1 MLNTMLNTIFTQ
13 PRGSSIARS
22 PDRTTKTSKTN
33 KTNLLAA
40 VNTWLAVCLLAAVTA
55 CANSPNSKALEE
67 SVAADPKLPQNPV
80 VFSNPSPAT
89 AVETN
94 STAKLP
100 PDFPTE
106 IPLYPNA
113 QLVEVGGQT
122 DAPPKNVRLRWEST
136 DPVNSV
142 QNFYQLELGRRNW
155 KIISLP
161 TADGQG
167 SLVATRDN
175 LRVTVSLSP
184 TQKVGGST
192 EFAIDYSKEGPEIAA
207 SPQPN
212 NSESSPSP
220 TASPTPSNSEGTTA
234 TPTPSAA
241 PKSAKVS
248 QLDTQ
253 IPQQLQQYVADLAQL
268 EVLKVR
274 SSPRASLTK
283 NGANLETGSTLP
295 EPNKIVTR
303 REYARWLVAANNQ
316 IYASRQAKQIRLAVT
331 SSEPAFS
338 DIPKT
343 DPDFSAIQGLAEAGL
358 IPSSLSGETK
368 DVKFRPDAPLAR
380 ETMILWKVPLDT
392 RQVLPTANIEG
403 VKEKW
408 GFQDASKIDSQA
420 SRAVLADFNNG
431 DLANIRRVF
440 GFTTLFQPKKSVTRA
455 EAAASLWYFGIQ
467 DQGLSAKD
475 ALEAKSQP
483 PQ

>member
-1 MLNTMLNTIFTQ
+1 MLNIIFTQ
-13 PRGSSIARS
+13 RRGNSQGRS
-22 PDRTTKTSKTN
+22 KTTKTN
-33 KTNLLAA
+33 KTNILAA
-40 VNTWLAVCLLAAVTA
+40 VNTWLAVCLLATVTA

-67 SVAADPKLPQNPV
+67 SLAADPKLKQNPV
-80 VFSNPSPAT
+80 VFSSPPPAT
-89 AVETN
+89 AIETN

-100 PDFPTE
+100 PDFPPE

-113 QLVEVGGQT
+113 ELIEVSGET
-122 DAPPKNVRLRWEST
+122 DASPKNVRLRWESS

-142 QNFYQLELGRRNW
+142 QDFYSTEFGRRNW
-155 KIISLP
+155 EIVSRP
-161 TADGQG
+161 TAEGQG

-192 EFAIDYSKEGPEIAA
+192 EFAIDYSKESPEIAA

-212 NSESSPSP
+212 NSESSASP
-220 TASPTPSNSEGTTA
+220 TASPTPSNSEGTT
-234 TPTPSAA
+234 PTPSAS

-248 QLDTQ
+248 EQESQ
-253 IPQQLQQYVADLAQL
+253 IPQQLRQYVADLTQL

-274 SSPRASLTK
+274 SSPKASLTTES
-283 NGANLETGSTLP
+283 ANLETASTLP
-295 EPNKIVTR
+295 KPNKIVTR

-316 IYASRQAKQIRLAVT
+316 IYASRQAKQIRLAVD

-338 DIPKT
+338 DLPKT
-343 DPDFSAIQGLAEAGL
+343 DPDFSAIQGLAEAGV
-358 IPSSLSGETK
+358 IPSSLSGEIK
-368 DVKFRPDAPLAR
+368 DVKFRPDAPLTR

-455 EAAASLWYFGIQ
+455 EAAASLWYFGVQ

-475 ALEAKSQP
+475 ALEAKSP
-483 PQ
+483 PAQ

>member
-1 MLNTMLNTIFTQ
+1 MLNIIFTQ
-13 PRGSSIARS
+13 RRDSKSGRS
-22 PDRTTKTSKTN
+22 TAKTSKTN
-33 KTNLLAA
+33 ILAT
-40 VNTWLAVCLLAAVTA
+40 VKTWLVISLLISMTA
-55 CANSPNSKALEE
+55 CANSPNSKALQE
-67 SVAADPKLPQNPV
+67 SLAADPKLTETPLPV
-80 VFSNPSPAT
+80 PVAPPAT
-89 AVETN
+89 AVDTN
-94 STAKLP
+94 TTAKLP
-100 PDFPTE
+100 EDFPTE
-106 IPLYPNA
+106 IPLYSNA
-113 QLVEVGGQT
+113 QLIEIGAT
-122 DAPPKNVRLRWEST
+122 ADSSPKNVRLRWETT

-142 QNFYQLELGRRNW
+142 QNFYSTKLGSSNW
-155 KIISLP
+155 EIVSRP

-167 SLVATRDN
+167 SFVATRDK

-184 TQKVGGST
+184 AQKVGGST
-192 EFAIDYSKEGPEIAA
+192 EFAIDYSKDSSEIAA

-212 NSESSPSP
+212 NSQS
-220 TASPTPSNSEGTTA
+220 TASPTPSPTSSNSAGTT
-234 TPTPSAA
+234 PTTSPS
-241 PKSAKVS
+241 PKSDKVS
-248 QLDTQ
+248 QLDSQ
-253 IPQQLQQYVADLAQL
+253 IPQQLRQYVADLTQL

-274 SSPRASLTK
+274 ATK
-283 NGANLETGSTLP
+283 SDNLEIGSTLP
-295 EPNKIVTR
+295 KPNKIVTR

-316 IYASRQAKQIRLAVT
+316 IYASRQAKQIRLAVD

-368 DVKFRPDAPLAR
+368 DVKFRPDAPLTR

-392 RQVLPTANIEG
+392 RQVLPTANIDG

-420 SRAVLADFNNG
+420 SRAILADFNNG

-483 PQ
+483 AE

>member
-1 MLNTMLNTIFTQ
+1 MLNTIFTQ
-13 PRGSSIARS
+13 RQGNSQGQA
-22 PDRTTKTSKTN
+22 KTSKTN
-33 KTNLLAA
+33 KTNILAA

-67 SVAADPKLPQNPV
+67 SVAADPKLQQNPV
-80 VFSNPSPAT
+80 VLSSPSPAT
-89 AVETN
+89 AVET
-94 STAKLP
+94 STTAKLP

-113 QLVEVGGQT
+113 QLVEVGGPT
-122 DAPPKNVRLRWEST
+122 NPSSKNVRLRWEST

-142 QNFYQLELGRRNW
+142 QNFYQTEFGRSNW
-155 KIISLP
+155 KIVSIP
-161 TADGQG
+161 TPDGQG
-167 SLVATRDN
+167 SLVATKDQ

-192 EFAIDYSKEGPEIAA
+192 EFAIDYSKDNPEIAA
-207 SPQPN
+207 SPQPQ
-212 NSESSPSP
+212 NSEF
-220 TASPTPSNSEGTTA
+220 TASPTPSPNPSNSEGS
-234 TPTPSAA
+234 TPTPSAS

-274 SSPRASLTK
+274 SSPRASLTTE
-283 NGANLETGSTLP
+283 NANLETGSTLP
-295 EPNKIVTR
+295 KPNKIITR

-316 IYASRQAKQIRLAVT
+316 IYASRQAKQIRLAVE

-368 DVKFRPDAPLAR
+368 DVKFRPDAPLTR
-380 ETMILWKVPLDT
+380 ETMMLWKVPLDT
-392 RQVLPTANIEG
+392 RQVLPTANIDG

-475 ALEAKSQP
+475 ALEAKSKPTQ
-483 PQ
+483 

>member
-1 MLNTMLNTIFTQ
+1 MLNIIFTQ
-13 PRGSSIARS
+13 RRGHSQGRS
-22 PDRTTKTSKTN
+22 KITKTNTTN
-33 KTNLLAA
+33 ILAA
-40 VNTWLAVCLLAAVTA
+40 VNTGLAVCLLAAVTA

-67 SVAADPKLPQNPV
+67 ALAADPKLKQNPV
-80 VFSNPSPAT
+80 VFSSPPPAT
-89 AVETN
+89 AIETN

-113 QLVEVGGQT
+113 ELIEVSRQT
-122 DAPPKNVRLRWEST
+122 DPSPKNVRLRWEST

-142 QNFYQLELGRRNW
+142 QNFYSTEFGRRNW
-155 KIISLP
+155 EIVSRP
-161 TADGQG
+161 TAEGQG

-192 EFAIDYSKEGPEIAA
+192 EFAIDYSKEGSEIAA

-212 NSESSPSP
+212 NSESSASP
-220 TASPTPSNSEGTTA
+220 TASPTPSNSEGTT
-234 TPTPSAA
+234 PTPSAS
-241 PKSAKVS
+241 PKSAQVS

-253 IPQQLQQYVADLAQL
+253 IPQQLRQYVADLSQL

-274 SSPRASLTK
+274 SSPRASLTAE
-283 NGANLETGSTLP
+283 NANLETASTLP
-295 EPNKIVTR
+295 KPNKIVTR

-316 IYASRQAKQIRLAVT
+316 IYASRQAKQIRLAVD

-338 DIPKT
+338 DVPKT
-343 DPDFSAIQGLAEAGL
+343 DPDFSAIQGLAEAGV
-358 IPSSLSGETK
+358 IPSSLSGESK
-368 DVKFRPDAPLAR
+368 DVKFRPDAPLTR
-380 ETMILWKVPLDT
+380 ETMILWKVPLDS

-440 GFTTLFQPKKSVTRA
+440 GFTTLFQPKKAVTRA
-455 EAAASLWYFGIQ
+455 EAAASLWYFGVQ

-483 PQ
+483 AQ

>member
-1 MLNTMLNTIFTQ
+1 MLNIIFTSG
-13 PRGSSIARS
+13 RGNSIGRS
-22 PDRTTKTSKTN
+22 PAKTN
-33 KTNLLAA
+33 KTNKTNILAA
-40 VNTWLAVCLLAAVTA
+40 VHTWLAVCLLAAVTA

-67 SVAADPKLPQNPV
+67 ALAADPKLKQNQV
-80 VFSNPSPAT
+80 VFSSPPPAT
-89 AVETN
+89 AIETN

-113 QLVEVGGQT
+113 QLIEVGGET
-122 DAPPKNVRLRWEST
+122 DSSPTKNVLLRWEST

-142 QNFYQLELGRRNW
+142 QNFYSTEFGRRNW
-155 KIISLP
+155 EIVSRP
-161 TADGQG
+161 TAEGQG
-167 SLVATRDN
+167 SFVATRDN

-192 EFAIDYSKEGPEIAA
+192 EFAIDYSKDSPEIAA

-212 NSESSPSP
+212 NSESS
-220 TASPTPSNSEGTTA
+220 ASPTPTPSPSNSEGTTL
-234 TPTPSAA
+234 TPSPS

-248 QLDTQ
+248 EQEGQ
-253 IPQQLQQYVADLAQL
+253 IPQQLRQYVADLTQL

-274 SSPRASLTK
+274 SSPRASLTTDS
-283 NGANLETGSTLP
+283 ANLETASTLP
-295 EPNKIVTR
+295 KPNKIVTR

-316 IYASRQAKQIRLAVT
+316 IYASRQAKQIRLAVD

-338 DIPKT
+338 DLPKT
-343 DPDFSAIQGLAEAGL
+343 DPDFSAIQGLAEAGV

-368 DVKFRPDAPLAR
+368 DVKFRPDAPLTR

-455 EAAASLWYFGIQ
+455 EAAASLWYFGVQ

-475 ALEAKSQP
+475 AVQAKSQP
-483 PQ
+483 AE

>member
-1 MLNTMLNTIFTQ
+1 MLNIIFTQ
-13 PRGSSIARS
+13 RRGNSQGRS
-22 PDRTTKTSKTN
+22 KITKTN
-33 KTNLLAA
+33 KTNILAA
-40 VNTWLAVCLLAAVTA
+40 VNTWLAVCLLAAVTG

-67 SVAADPKLPQNPV
+67 SLAADPKLKQNPV
-80 VFSNPSPAT
+80 VFSSPPPAT
-89 AVETN
+89 AIETN

-113 QLVEVGGQT
+113 ELIEVGGQT
-122 DAPPKNVRLRWEST
+122 DPSQKNVRLRWEST

-142 QNFYQLELGRRNW
+142 QNFYSTEFGRRNW
-155 KIISLP
+155 EIVSRP
-161 TADGQG
+161 TAEGQG
-167 SLVATRDN
+167 SFVATRDN

-192 EFAIDYSKEGPEIAA
+192 EFAIDYSKDSPEIAA

-212 NSESSPSP
+212 NSESRTSP
-220 TASPTPSNSEGTTA
+220 TASPTPSNSEGTT
-234 TPTPSAA
+234 PTPSASS
-241 PKSAKVS
+241 KSATVS

-253 IPQQLQQYVADLAQL
+253 IPQQLRQFVADLSQL

-274 SSPRASLTK
+274 STES
-283 NGANLETGSTLP
+283 ANLETASSLP
-295 EPNKIVTR
+295 QPNKIVTR

-316 IYASRQAKQIRLAVT
+316 IYASRQAKQIRLAVD

-338 DIPKT
+338 DVPKT
-343 DPDFSAIQGLAEAGL
+343 DPDFSAIQGLAEAGV

-368 DVKFRPDAPLAR
+368 DVKFRPDAPLTR
-380 ETMILWKVPLDT
+380 ETMILWKVPLDS

-455 EAAASLWYFGIQ
+455 EAAASLWYFGVQ

-475 ALEAKSQP
+475 ALEAKSKP
-483 PQ
+483 AE

>member
-1 MLNTMLNTIFTQ
+1 MLNIIFTQ
-13 PRGSSIARS
+13 RRGNSQEPA
-22 PDRTTKTSKTN
+22 KTSKTN
-33 KTNLLAA
+33 KTNILAA

-67 SVAADPKLPQNPV
+67 SVAADPKLKQNPV
-80 VFSNPSPAT
+80 VFSSPPPAT

-113 QLVEVGGQT
+113 QLIEVGAPT
-122 DAPPKNVRLRWEST
+122 DPSQKNVRLRWEST

-142 QNFYQLELGRRNW
+142 QNFYQLEFGRRNW
-155 KIISLP
+155 KIVSLP

-167 SLVATRDN
+167 ALVATREN

-184 TQKVGGST
+184 AQKVGGST
-192 EFAIDYSKEGPEIAA
+192 EFAIDYSKDSPEIAA

-212 NSESSPSP
+212 NSESSASP
-220 TASPTPSNSEGTTA
+220 TASPTLSNSEGTA
-234 TPTPSAA
+234 PTLSAS

-248 QLDTQ
+248 QKESQ
-253 IPQQLQQYVADLAQL
+253 IPQQLRQYVADLTQL
-268 EVLKVR
+268 EAIKVR
-274 SSPRASLTK
+274 ATK
-283 NGANLETGSTLP
+283 SANLETGSTLP

-316 IYASRQAKQIRLAVT
+316 IYASRQAKQIRLAVD
-331 SSEPAFS
+331 SSEPVFS
-338 DIPKT
+338 DVPKT
-343 DPDFSAIQGLAEAGL
+343 DPDFSAIQGLAEAGV

-368 DVKFRPDAPLAR
+368 DVKFRPDTPLTR

-392 RQVLPTANIEG
+392 RQVLPTANIDG

-440 GFTTLFQPKKSVTRA
+440 GFTTLFGPKKSVTRA
-455 EAAASLWYFGIQ
+455 EAAASLWYFGVQ

-475 ALEAKSQP
+475 ALEAKSKPAQ
-483 PQ
+483 

>member
-1 MLNTMLNTIFTQ
+1 MLNIIFT
-13 PRGSSIARS
+13 PGRGNSIERS
-22 PDRTTKTSKTN
+22 PAKTN
-33 KTNLLAA
+33 KTNKTNILAA
-40 VNTWLAVCLLAAVTA
+40 VHTWLAVCLLAAVTA

-67 SVAADPKLPQNPV
+67 SLAADPKLKQNPV
-80 VFSNPSPAT
+80 VFSSPPPAT
-89 AVETN
+89 AVDTN

-113 QLVEVGGQT
+113 QLIEVSGQT
-122 DAPPKNVRLRWEST
+122 DPSPKNVRLRWQST

-142 QNFYQLELGRRNW
+142 GNFYSTEFGRRNW
-155 KIISLP
+155 EIVSRP
-161 TADGQG
+161 TAEGQG

-192 EFAIDYSKEGPEIAA
+192 EFAIDYSKDSPEIAA
-207 SPQPN
+207 TPQPN
-212 NSESSPSP
+212 NSESSASP
-220 TASPTPSNSEGTTA
+220 TPSPTPSNSEGTT
-234 TPTPSAA
+234 PEPSGS

-248 QLDTQ
+248 EQEGQ
-253 IPQQLQQYVADLAQL
+253 IPQQLRQYVADLTQL

-274 SSPRASLTK
+274 SSPRASLTTDS
-283 NGANLETGSTLP
+283 ANLETASTLP
-295 EPNKIVTR
+295 KPNKIVTR

-316 IYASRQAKQIRLAVT
+316 IYASRQAKQIRLAVD

-338 DIPKT
+338 DLSKT
-343 DPDFSAIQGLAEAGL
+343 DPDFSAIQGLAEAGV

-368 DVKFRPDAPLAR
+368 DVKFRPDAPLTR

-455 EAAASLWYFGIQ
+455 EAAASLWYFGVQ

-475 ALEAKSQP
+475 ALQAKSQP
-483 PQ
+483 AE

>member
-1 MLNTMLNTIFTQ
+1 MLNIIFAQ
-13 PRGSSIARS
+13 RRGYSQGRS
-22 PDRTTKTSKTN
+22 PAKTTKTN
-33 KTNLLAA
+33 ILAT
-40 VNTWLAVCLLAAVTA
+40 VNTWVAICLLVSVTA
-55 CANSPNSKALEE
+55 CANSPNSKAIEE
-67 SVAADPKLPQNPV
+67 SFAADPKLKENPV
-80 VFSNPSPAT
+80 ALASPQPAT
-89 AVETN
+89 PVDT
-94 STAKLP
+94 STTAKLP

-113 QLVEVGGQT
+113 QLLEVT
-122 DAPPKNVRLRWEST
+122 EPSATSDKNVQLRYQSS

-142 QNFYQLELGRRNW
+142 QNFYSTEFGRRNW
-155 KIISLP
+155 EIVSRP
-161 TADGQG
+161 TDGQG

-175 LRVTVSLSP
+175 LQVTVSLSP

-192 EFAIDYSKEGPEIAA
+192 EFGIEYGKKSGEITTN
-207 SPQPN
+207 PQPS
-212 NSESSPSP
+212 NSDLSPSP
-220 TASPTPSNSEGTTA
+220 SASPTPSNSDPT
-234 TPTPSAA
+234 TPTPS
-241 PKSAKVS
+241 PTLKSQKVS
-248 QLDTQ
+248 ELDSE
-253 IPQQLQQYVADLAQL
+253 IPQQLRQYVADLTQL

-274 SSPRASLTK
+274 PSPRASLTK
-283 NGANLETGSTLP
+283 SGANLETGNTLP

-316 IYASRQAKQIRLAVT
+316 IYASRQAKQIRLAVE
-331 SSEPAFS
+331 SSEAAFS
-338 DIPKT
+338 DIPKN

-358 IPSSLSGETK
+358 IPSAISGETK
-368 DVKFRPDAPLAR
+368 DVKFRPDAPLTR
-380 ETMILWKVPLDT
+380 EAMILWKVPLDT

-408 GFQDASKIDSQA
+408 GFQDASKLDSQA

-475 ALEAKSQP
+475 AGEAKSQST
-483 PQ
+483 Q

>member
-1 MLNTMLNTIFTQ
+1 MLNIIFTQ
-13 PRGSSIARS
+13 RRGNSSRRS
-22 PDRTTKTSKTN
+22 KITKTN
-33 KTNLLAA
+33 KTNILAA

-67 SVAADPKLPQNPV
+67 ALAADPKLKQNPV
-80 VFSNPSPAT
+80 VFSSPPRAT
-89 AVETN
+89 AIETN

-113 QLVEVGGQT
+113 ELIEVGGQT
-122 DAPPKNVRLRWEST
+122 DPSQKNVRLRWEST

-142 QNFYQLELGRRNW
+142 QNFYSTEFGRRNW
-155 KIISLP
+155 EIVSRP
-161 TADGQG
+161 TAEGQG

-192 EFAIDYSKEGPEIAA
+192 EFAIDYSKESPEIAA

-212 NSESSPSP
+212 NSESSASP
-220 TASPTPSNSEGTTA
+220 TASPTPSNSEGTT
-234 TPTPSAA
+234 PTPSPS
-241 PKSAKVS
+241 PKSAQVS
-248 QLDTQ
+248 QQDTE
-253 IPQQLQQYVADLAQL
+253 IPQQLRQYVADLSQL

-274 SSPRASLTK
+274 SAES
-283 NGANLETGSTLP
+283 ANLETAGTLAK
-295 EPNKIVTR
+295 PNKIVTR

-316 IYASRQAKQIRLAVT
+316 IYASRQAKQIRLAVD

-343 DPDFSAIQGLAEAGL
+343 DPDFSAIQGLAEAGV

-368 DVKFRPDAPLAR
+368 DVKFRPDAPLTR

-392 RQVLPTANIEG
+392 RQVLPTANIDG

-455 EAAASLWYFGIQ
+455 EAAASLWYFGVQ

-483 PQ
+483 AE

>member
-1 MLNTMLNTIFTQ
+1 MLNIIFTSG
-13 PRGSSIARS
+13 RGNSIGRS
-22 PDRTTKTSKTN
+22 PAKTN
-33 KTNLLAA
+33 KTNKTNILAA

-67 SVAADPKLPQNPV
+67 ALAADPKLKQNPV
-80 VFSNPSPAT
+80 VFSSPPAAT
-89 AVETN
+89 AIETN

-113 QLVEVGGQT
+113 ELIEVGGET
-122 DAPPKNVRLRWEST
+122 DPSPKNVLLRWEST

-142 QNFYQLELGRRNW
+142 QNFYSTELGRRNW
-155 KIISLP
+155 EIVSRP
-161 TADGQG
+161 TAEGQG
-167 SLVATRDN
+167 SFVATRDN

-192 EFAIDYSKEGPEIAA
+192 EFAIDYSKDSPEIAA

-212 NSESSPSP
+212 NSESSASP
-220 TASPTPSNSEGTTA
+220 TPSPTPSNSEGTTL
-234 TPTPSAA
+234 TPSPS

-248 QLDTQ
+248 EQEGQ
-253 IPQQLQQYVADLAQL
+253 IPQQLRQYVADLTQL

-274 SSPRASLTK
+274 STDS
-283 NGANLETGSTLP
+283 ANLETASTLP
-295 EPNKIVTR
+295 KPNKIVTR

-316 IYASRQAKQIRLAVT
+316 IYASRQAKQIRLAVD

-338 DIPKT
+338 DLPKT
-343 DPDFSAIQGLAEAGL
+343 DPDFSAIQGLAEAGV

-368 DVKFRPDAPLAR
+368 DVKFRPDAPLTR

-440 GFTTLFQPKKSVTRA
+440 GFTTLFQPKKSVSRA
-455 EAAASLWYFGIQ
+455 EAAASLWYFGVQ

-475 ALEAKSQP
+475 AVQAKSQP
-483 PQ
+483 AE

>member
-1 MLNTMLNTIFTQ
+1 MLNIIFTQ
-13 PRGSSIARS
+13 GRGNSQGRS
-22 PDRTTKTSKTN
+22 KITKTN
-33 KTNLLAA
+33 KTNILAA

-67 SVAADPKLPQNPV
+67 SLAADPKLKQNPV
-80 VFSNPSPAT
+80 VFSSPPPAT
-89 AVETN
+89 AIETN
-94 STAKLP
+94 SSAKLP

-113 QLVEVGGQT
+113 ELIEVGGQT
-122 DAPPKNVRLRWEST
+122 DPSQKKVRLRWEST

-142 QNFYQLELGRRNW
+142 QNFYSTEFGRRNW
-155 KIISLP
+155 EIVSRP
-161 TADGQG
+161 TAEGQG

-192 EFAIDYSKEGPEIAA
+192 EFAIDYSKESPEIAA

-212 NSESSPSP
+212 NSESSASP
-220 TASPTPSNSEGTTA
+220 TASPTPSNSEGTT
-234 TPTPSAA
+234 PTPSAS
-241 PKSAKVS
+241 PKSAQVS

-253 IPQQLQQYVADLAQL
+253 IPQQLRQYVADLSQL
-268 EVLKVR
+268 EALKVR
-274 SSPRASLTK
+274 SNES
-283 NGANLETGSTLP
+283 GNLETASTLP
-295 EPNKIVTR
+295 KPNKIVTR

-316 IYASRQAKQIRLAVT
+316 IYASRQAKQIRLAVD

-343 DPDFSAIQGLAEAGL
+343 DPDFSAIQGLAEAGV

-368 DVKFRPDAPLAR
+368 DVKFRPDAPLTR

-392 RQVLPTANIEG
+392 RQVLPTANIDG

-455 EAAASLWYFGIQ
+455 EAAASLWYFGVQ

-483 PQ
+483 AE

>member
-1 MLNTMLNTIFTQ
+1 MLNIIFTQ
-13 PRGSSIARS
+13 RRGNSQGRS
-22 PDRTTKTSKTN
+22 KITKTN
-33 KTNLLAA
+33 KTNILVA

-67 SVAADPKLPQNPV
+67 SLAADPKLKQNPV
-80 VFSNPSPAT
+80 VFSSPPPAK
-89 AVETN
+89 AIETN

-113 QLVEVGGQT
+113 ELIEVGGQT
-122 DAPPKNVRLRWEST
+122 DPSQKNVRLRWEST

-142 QNFYQLELGRRNW
+142 QNFYSTEFGRRNW
-155 KIISLP
+155 EIVSRP
-161 TADGQG
+161 TAEGQG

-192 EFAIDYSKEGPEIAA
+192 EFAIDYSKESPEIAA

-212 NSESSPSP
+212 NSESSASP
-220 TASPTPSNSEGTTA
+220 TASPTPSNSEGTT
-234 TPTPSAA
+234 PTPSAS

-248 QLDTQ
+248 EEESQ
-253 IPQQLQQYVADLAQL
+253 IPQQLRQYVADLTQL

-274 SSPRASLTK
+274 ATES
-283 NGANLETGSTLP
+283 ANLETASTLP
-295 EPNKIVTR
+295 KPNKIVTR

-316 IYASRQAKQIRLAVT
+316 IYASRQAKQIRLAVD

-338 DIPKT
+338 DVPKT
-343 DPDFSAIQGLAEAGL
+343 DPDFSAIQGLAEAGV
-358 IPSSLSGETK
+358 IPSSLSGESK
-368 DVKFRPDAPLAR
+368 DVKFRPDAPLTR
-380 ETMILWKVPLDT
+380 ETMILWKVPLDS
-392 RQVLPTANIEG
+392 RQVLPTANIDG

-455 EAAASLWYFGIQ
+455 EAAASLWYFGVQ

-475 ALEAKSQP
+475 ALEAKSP
-483 PQ
+483 PAE

>member
-1 MLNTMLNTIFTQ
+1 MLNIIRTQ
-13 PRGSSIARS
+13 RRGNSLGPAKTS
-22 PDRTTKTSKTN
+22 KTSKTN
-33 KTNLLAA
+33 KTNILA
-40 VNTWLAVCLLAAVTA
+40 VVKTWLAISLLVSVTA
-55 CANSPNSKALEE
+55 CANDPNSKALQE
-67 SVAADPKLPQNPV
+67 SLAADPKLTETPLPV
-80 VFSNPSPAT
+80 PVPPPAT
-89 AVETN
+89 AVET
-94 STAKLP
+94 STTAKLP
-100 PDFPTE
+100 ADFPTE

-113 QLVEVGGQT
+113 QLVEVGAPT
-122 DAPPKNVRLRWEST
+122 DAPSKNVRLRWEST

-142 QNFYQLELGRRNW
+142 QNFYQREFGRGNW
-155 KIISLP
+155 QIVSRP
-161 TADGQG
+161 TAEGQG
-167 SLVATRDN
+167 SLVATRDK

-192 EFAIDYSKEGPEIAA
+192 EFAIDYTKDSPEIAA

-220 TASPTPSNSEGTTA
+220 TASPTPSNSEAT
-234 TPTPSAA
+234 TPTPSAS
-241 PKSAKVS
+241 PKSEKVS
-248 QLDTQ
+248 QLDTK

-268 EVLKVR
+268 EALKVR
-274 SSPRASLTK
+274 SKS
-283 NGANLETGSTLP
+283 GANLETGSTLP
-295 EPNKIVTR
+295 EPNKIITR

-316 IYASRQAKQIRLAVT
+316 IYASRQAKQIRLAVE
-331 SSEPAFS
+331 SSESAFS

-368 DVKFRPDAPLAR
+368 DMKFRPDAPLTR

-408 GFQDASKIDSQA
+408 SFQDASKIDSQA

-475 ALEAKSQP
+475 ALQAKSQAA
-483 PQ
+483 Q

>member
-1 MLNTMLNTIFTQ
+1 MLNIIFTQ
-13 PRGSSIARS
+13 RRGNSIGRS
-22 PDRTTKTSKTN
+22 PAKTN
-33 KTNLLAA
+33 KTNKTNILAA
-40 VNTWLAVCLLAAVTA
+40 VHTGLAVCLLAAVTA

-67 SVAADPKLPQNPV
+67 ALAADPKLKQNPV
-80 VFSNPSPAT
+80 VFSSPAPAT
-89 AVETN
+89 AIETN
-94 STAKLP
+94 STAQLP
-100 PDFPTE
+100 RDFPTE

-113 QLVEVGGQT
+113 QLIEVSGET
-122 DAPPKNVRLRWEST
+122 DPSPKNVLLRWEST

-142 QNFYQLELGRRNW
+142 QNFYSTEFGRRNW
-155 KIISLP
+155 EIVSRP
-161 TADGQG
+161 TAEGQG
-167 SLVATRDN
+167 SIVATRDN

-192 EFAIDYSKEGPEIAA
+192 EFAIDYSKNSPEN
-207 SPQPN
+207 SVTFQPN
-212 NSESSPSP
+212 NSESS
-220 TASPTPSNSEGTTA
+220 ASPTPTPSPSNSEGTTL
-234 TPTPSAA
+234 TSSPS

-248 QLDTQ
+248 EQEGQ
-253 IPQQLQQYVADLAQL
+253 IPQQLRQYVADLTQL

-274 SSPRASLTK
+274 STDS
-283 NGANLETGSTLP
+283 ANLETASSLP
-295 EPNKIVTR
+295 KPNKIVTR

-316 IYASRQAKQIRLAVT
+316 IYASRQAKQIRLAVD

-338 DIPKT
+338 DLPKT
-343 DPDFSAIQGLAEAGL
+343 DPDFSAIQGLAEAGV

-368 DVKFRPDAPLAR
+368 DVKFRPDAPLTR

-475 ALEAKSQP
+475 AVQAKSQP
-483 PQ
+483 AE

>member
-1 MLNTMLNTIFTQ
+1 MLNIIFTQ
-13 PRGSSIARS
+13 RRGNSQGRS
-22 PDRTTKTSKTN
+22 KITKTN
-33 KTNLLAA
+33 KTNILAA
-40 VNTWLAVCLLAAVTA
+40 VNTWLAVCLLAAVTG

-67 SVAADPKLPQNPV
+67 SLAADPKLKQNPV
-80 VFSNPSPAT
+80 VFSSPPPAT
-89 AVETN
+89 AIETN

-113 QLVEVGGQT
+113 ELIEVGGQT
-122 DAPPKNVRLRWEST
+122 DPSQKNVRLRWEST

-142 QNFYQLELGRRNW
+142 QNFYSTEFGRRNW
-155 KIISLP
+155 EIVSRP
-161 TADGQG
+161 TAEGQG
-167 SLVATRDN
+167 SFVATRDN

-192 EFAIDYSKEGPEIAA
+192 EFAIDYSKDSPEIAA

-212 NSESSPSP
+212 NSESRTSP
-220 TASPTPSNSEGTTA
+220 TASPTPSNSEGTT
-234 TPTPSAA
+234 PTPSASS
-241 PKSAKVS
+241 KSATVS

-253 IPQQLQQYVADLAQL
+253 IPQQLRQFVADLSQL

-274 SSPRASLTK
+274 STES
-283 NGANLETGSTLP
+283 ANLETASSLP
-295 EPNKIVTR
+295 QPNKIVTR

-316 IYASRQAKQIRLAVT
+316 IYASRQAKQIRLAVD

-338 DIPKT
+338 DLPKT
-343 DPDFSAIQGLAEAGL
+343 DPDFSAIQGLAEAGV

-368 DVKFRPDAPLAR
+368 DVKFRPDAPLTR
-380 ETMILWKVPLDT
+380 ETMILWKVPLDS

-455 EAAASLWYFGIQ
+455 EAAASLWYFGVQ

-475 ALEAKSQP
+475 ALEAKSKP
-483 PQ
+483 AE

>member
-1 MLNTMLNTIFTQ
+1 MLNIIFTQ
-13 PRGSSIARS
+13 RRGKSIGRS
-22 PDRTTKTSKTN
+22 AAKTTKTN
-33 KTNLLAA
+33 KTNILAA
-40 VNTWLAVCLLAAVTA
+40 VHTWLAVCLLAAVTA

-67 SVAADPKLPQNPV
+67 SLAADPKLKQNPV
-80 VFSNPSPAT
+80 VFSSPPPAT
-89 AVETN
+89 AIETT

-113 QLVEVGGQT
+113 QLIEVSGET
-122 DAPPKNVRLRWEST
+122 DPSPKKVRLRWEST

-142 QNFYQLELGRRNW
+142 GNFYSTEFGRRNW
-155 KIISLP
+155 EIVSRP
-161 TADGQG
+161 TAEGQG

-192 EFAIDYSKEGPEIAA
+192 EFAIDYSKDSPEIAA

-212 NSESSPSP
+212 NSESS
-220 TASPTPSNSEGTTA
+220 ASPTPTPSPFNSEGTT
-234 TPTPSAA
+234 PGSSAS

-248 QLDTQ
+248 EQEGQ
-253 IPQQLQQYVADLAQL
+253 IPQQLRQYVADLTQL

-274 SSPRASLTK
+274 SSPRASLTTDS
-283 NGANLETGSTLP
+283 ANLETASTLP
-295 EPNKIVTR
+295 KPNKIVTR

-316 IYASRQAKQIRLAVT
+316 IYTSRQAKQIRLAVD

-338 DIPKT
+338 DVPKT
-343 DPDFSAIQGLAEAGL
+343 DPDFSAIQGLAEAGV

-368 DVKFRPDAPLAR
+368 DVKFRPDAPLTR

-455 EAAASLWYFGIQ
+455 EAAASLWYFGVQ

-475 ALEAKSQP
+475 AVQAKSQP
-483 PQ
+483 AE

>member
-1 MLNTMLNTIFTQ
+1 MLNIIFTQ
-13 PRGSSIARS
+13 RRGNSQGRS
-22 PDRTTKTSKTN
+22 PAKTSKTSKTN
-33 KTNLLAA
+33 ILAA

-67 SVAADPKLPQNPV
+67 SLAADPQLKQNPV
-80 VFSNPSPAT
+80 VFSSPPPAT
-89 AVETN
+89 AIETN

-113 QLVEVGGQT
+113 ELIEVGGQT
-122 DAPPKNVRLRWEST
+122 DPSQKNVRLRWEST

-142 QNFYQLELGRRNW
+142 QNFYSTEFGRRNW
-155 KIISLP
+155 EIVSRP
-161 TADGQG
+161 TAEGQG

-192 EFAIDYSKEGPEIAA
+192 EFAIDYSKESPEIAA

-212 NSESSPSP
+212 NSESSASP
-220 TASPTPSNSEGTTA
+220 TASPTPSNSEETTS
-234 TPTPSAA
+234 TPSAS

-253 IPQQLQQYVADLAQL
+253 IPQQLRQYVADLSQL

-274 SSPRASLTK
+274 SSPRASLTTES
-283 NGANLETGSTLP
+283 ANLETGNTLP
-295 EPNKIVTR
+295 KPNKIITR

-316 IYASRQAKQIRLAVT
+316 IYASRQAKQIRLAVD

-338 DIPKT
+338 DVPKT
-343 DPDFSAIQGLAEAGL
+343 DPDFSAIQGLAEAGI

-368 DVKFRPDAPLAR
+368 DVKFRPDAPLTR
-380 ETMILWKVPLDT
+380 ETMILWKVPLDS

-440 GFTTLFQPKKSVTRA
+440 GFTTLFQPKKPVTRA
-455 EAAASLWYFGIQ
+455 EAAASLWYFGVQ

-475 ALEAKSQP
+475 ALEAKSP
-483 PQ
+483 PAE

>member
-1 MLNTMLNTIFTQ
+1 MLNIIFTQ
-13 PRGSSIARS
+13 GRGNSQGLA
-22 PDRTTKTSKTN
+22 KTSKTN
-33 KTNLLAA
+33 KTNILAA
-40 VNTWLAVCLLAAVTA
+40 VNTWLALCLLATVTA
-55 CANSPNSKALEE
+55 CANGPNSKALEE
-67 SVAADPKLPQNPV
+67 SVAADPKLQQNPV
-80 VFSNPSPAT
+80 VFSSPPPAT
-89 AVETN
+89 AVET
-94 STAKLP
+94 STTAKLP

-113 QLVEVGGQT
+113 QLIEAGTPT
-122 DAPPKNVRLRWEST
+122 DSSPKNVRSRWETT

-142 QNFYQLELGRRNW
+142 QNFYATKFASSNW
-155 KIISLP
+155 EIVSRP
-161 TADGQG
+161 TAEGQG
-167 SLVATRDN
+167 SVVATRDK

-192 EFAIDYSKEGPEIAA
+192 EFAIDYSKEGAEIAA

-212 NSESSPSP
+212 NSES
-220 TASPTPSNSEGTTA
+220 TASPTPSPTPSNSVGT
-234 TPTPSAA
+234 TPTPSPS
-241 PKSAKVS
+241 PKSAKIS
-248 QLDTQ
+248 QLDTE
-253 IPQQLQQYVADLAQL
+253 IPQQLRQYVADLTAL

-274 SSPRASLTK
+274 SAKS
-283 NGANLETGSTLP
+283 ANLETGSTLP
-295 EPNKIVTR
+295 KPNKIVTR

-316 IYASRQAKQIRLAVT
+316 IYASRQAKQIRLAVD

-368 DVKFRPDAPLAR
+368 DVKFRPDTPLTR

-392 RQVLPTANIEG
+392 RQVLPTANIDG

-420 SRAVLADFNNG
+420 SRAILADFNNG

-475 ALEAKSQP
+475 ATEAKSQP
-483 PQ
+483 AQ

>member
-1 MLNTMLNTIFTQ
+1 MLNIIFTQ
-13 PRGSSIARS
+13 GRGNSQGRS
-22 PDRTTKTSKTN
+22 KITKTN
-33 KTNLLAA
+33 KTNILAA

-67 SVAADPKLPQNPV
+67 SLAADPKLKPNPV
-80 VFSNPSPAT
+80 VFSSPPPAT
-89 AVETN
+89 AIETN

-113 QLVEVGGQT
+113 ELIEVGGQT
-122 DAPPKNVRLRWEST
+122 DPSQKNVRLRWEST

-142 QNFYQLELGRRNW
+142 QNFYSTEFGRRNW
-155 KIISLP
+155 EIVSRP
-161 TADGQG
+161 TAEGQG

-192 EFAIDYSKEGPEIAA
+192 EFAIDYSKESPEIAA

-212 NSESSPSP
+212 NSESSASP
-220 TASPTPSNSEGTTA
+220 TASPTPSNSEGTT
-234 TPTPSAA
+234 PTPSAS
-241 PKSAKVS
+241 PKSAQVS
-248 QLDTQ
+248 QQDGQ
-253 IPQQLQQYVADLAQL
+253 IPQQLRQYVADLTQL

-274 SSPRASLTK
+274 SPES
-283 NGANLETGSTLP
+283 ANLETASTLP
-295 EPNKIVTR
+295 KPNKIVTR

-316 IYASRQAKQIRLAVT
+316 IYASRQAKQIRLAVD

-343 DPDFSAIQGLAEAGL
+343 DPDFSAIQGLAEAGV

-368 DVKFRPDAPLAR
+368 DVKFRPDAPLTR

-392 RQVLPTANIEG
+392 RQVLPTANIDG

-440 GFTTLFQPKKSVTRA
+440 GFTTLFQPNKSVTRA
-455 EAAASLWYFGIQ
+455 EAAASLWYFGVQ

-483 PQ
+483 AE

>member
-1 MLNTMLNTIFTQ
+1 MLNIIFTQ
-13 PRGSSIARS
+13 RRGNSQGRS
-22 PDRTTKTSKTN
+22 KITKTN
-33 KTNLLAA
+33 KTNILAA

-67 SVAADPKLPQNPV
+67 ALAADPKLKQNPV
-80 VFSNPSPAT
+80 VFSSPPPAT
-89 AVETN
+89 AIETN

-113 QLVEVGGQT
+113 ELIEVGGQT
-122 DAPPKNVRLRWEST
+122 DPSQKNVRLRWEST

-142 QNFYQLELGRRNW
+142 QNFYSTEFGRRNW
-155 KIISLP
+155 EIVSRP
-161 TADGQG
+161 TAEGQG

-192 EFAIDYSKEGPEIAA
+192 EFAIDYSKESPEIAA

-212 NSESSPSP
+212 NSESSASP
-220 TASPTPSNSEGTTA
+220 TASPTPSNSEGTT
-234 TPTPSAA
+234 PTPSAS
-241 PKSAKVS
+241 PKSAQVS
-248 QLDTQ
+248 QQDTQ
-253 IPQQLQQYVADLAQL
+253 IPQQLRQYVADLSQL

-274 SSPRASLTK
+274 SAES
-283 NGANLETGSTLP
+283 ANLETASTLP
-295 EPNKIVTR
+295 KPNKIVTR

-316 IYASRQAKQIRLAVT
+316 IYASRQAKQIRLAVD

-343 DPDFSAIQGLAEAGL
+343 DPDFSAIQGLAEAGV

-368 DVKFRPDAPLAR
+368 DVKFRPDAPLTR

-392 RQVLPTANIEG
+392 RQVLPTANIDG

-455 EAAASLWYFGIQ
+455 EAVASLWYFGVQ

-483 PQ
+483 AE

>member
-1 MLNTMLNTIFTQ
+1 MLNIIFTQ
-13 PRGSSIARS
+13 GRGNSQGSA
-22 PDRTTKTSKTN
+22 KTSKTN
-33 KTNLLAA
+33 KTNILAA
-40 VNTWLAVCLLAAVTA
+40 VNTWLALCLLATVTA
-55 CANSPNSKALEE
+55 CANGPNSKALEE
-67 SVAADPKLPQNPV
+67 SVAADPKLQQNPV
-80 VFSNPSPAT
+80 VFSSPPPAT
-89 AVETN
+89 AVET
-94 STAKLP
+94 STTAKLP

-113 QLVEVGGQT
+113 QLIEAGTPT
-122 DAPPKNVRLRWEST
+122 DSSPKNVRSRWETT

-142 QNFYQLELGRRNW
+142 QNFYATKFASSNW
-155 KIISLP
+155 EIVSRP
-161 TADGQG
+161 TAEGQG
-167 SLVATRDN
+167 SVVATRDK

-192 EFAIDYSKEGPEIAA
+192 EFAINYSKEGAEIAA

-212 NSESSPSP
+212 NSES
-220 TASPTPSNSEGTTA
+220 TASPTPSPTPSNSVGT
-234 TPTPSAA
+234 TPTPSPS
-241 PKSAKVS
+241 PKSAKIS
-248 QLDTQ
+248 QLDTE
-253 IPQQLQQYVADLAQL
+253 IPQQLRQYVADLTAL

-274 SSPRASLTK
+274 SAKS
-283 NGANLETGSTLP
+283 ANLETGSTLP
-295 EPNKIVTR
+295 KPNKIVTR

-316 IYASRQAKQIRLAVT
+316 IYASRQAKQIRLAVD

-368 DVKFRPDAPLAR
+368 DVKFRPDTPLTR

-392 RQVLPTANIEG
+392 RQVLPTANIDG

-420 SRAVLADFNNG
+420 SRAILADFNNG

-475 ALEAKSQP
+475 ATEAKSQP
-483 PQ
+483 AQ

>member
-1 MLNTMLNTIFTQ
+1 MLNIIRTQ
-13 PRGSSIARS
+13 RRGNSIG
-22 PDRTTKTSKTN
+22 PTKTSKTN
-33 KTNLLAA
+33 KTNILATA
-40 VNTWLAVCLLAAVTA
+40 KTWLAISLLVSVTA

-67 SVAADPKLPQNPV
+67 SVAADPKLTETPLPV
-80 VFSNPSPAT
+80 PVAPPAT
-89 AVETN
+89 AVET
-94 STAKLP
+94 STTAKLP
-100 PDFPTE
+100 ADFPTE

-113 QLVEVGGQT
+113 QLIEVGAPSDGQS
-122 DAPPKNVRLRWEST
+122 KNVRLRWEST

-142 QNFYQLELGRRNW
+142 QNFYQTEFGRRNW
-155 KIISLP
+155 QIVSRP
-161 TADGQG
+161 TAEGQG
-167 SLVATRDN
+167 SLVATRDK
-175 LRVTVSLSP
+175 LRVTVSLSG

-220 TASPTPSNSEGTTA
+220 TASPSPSNSEGTT
-234 TPTPSAA
+234 PTPSAS
-241 PKSAKVS
+241 PKSEKVS
-248 QLDTQ
+248 QLDTK

-268 EVLKVR
+268 EALKVR
-274 SSPRASLTK
+274 SKS
-283 NGANLETGSTLP
+283 GANLETGNSLP

-316 IYASRQAKQIRLAVT
+316 IYASRQAKQIRLAVE

-343 DPDFSAIQGLAEAGL
+343 DPDFAAIQGLAEAGL

-368 DVKFRPDAPLAR
+368 DMKFRPDAPLTR

-392 RQVLPTANIEG
+392 RQVLPTANIDG

-455 EAAASLWYFGIQ
+455 EAAASLWYFGVQ

-475 ALEAKSQP
+475 ALQAKSQP
-483 PQ
+483 AQ

>member
-1 MLNTMLNTIFTQ
+1 MLNIIFTQ
-13 PRGSSIARS
+13 RRGNSQGRS
-22 PDRTTKTSKTN
+22 KITKTN
-33 KTNLLAA
+33 KTNILVA

-67 SVAADPKLPQNPV
+67 SLAADPKLKQNPV
-80 VFSNPSPAT
+80 VFSSPPPAT
-89 AVETN
+89 AIETN

-113 QLVEVGGQT
+113 ELIEVGGQT
-122 DAPPKNVRLRWEST
+122 DPSQKNVRLRWEST

-142 QNFYQLELGRRNW
+142 QNFYSTEFGRRNW
-155 KIISLP
+155 EIVSRP
-161 TADGQG
+161 TAEGQG

-192 EFAIDYSKEGPEIAA
+192 EFAIDYSKESPEIAA

-212 NSESSPSP
+212 NSESSASP
-220 TASPTPSNSEGTTA
+220 TASPTPSNSEKT
-234 TPTPSAA
+234 TPTPSASS
-241 PKSAKVS
+241 KSAKVS
-248 QLDTQ
+248 EQESQ
-253 IPQQLQQYVADLAQL
+253 IPQQLREYVADLTQL

-274 SSPRASLTK
+274 SSPRASLTTES
-283 NGANLETGSTLP
+283 ANLETASTLP
-295 EPNKIVTR
+295 KPNKIVTR

-316 IYASRQAKQIRLAVT
+316 IYASRQAKQIRLAVD

-338 DIPKT
+338 DVPKT
-343 DPDFSAIQGLAEAGL
+343 DPDFSAIQGLAEAGV

-368 DVKFRPDAPLAR
+368 DVKFRPDAPLTR
-380 ETMILWKVPLDT
+380 ETMILWKVPLDS
-392 RQVLPTANIEG
+392 RQVLPTANIDG

-455 EAAASLWYFGIQ
+455 EAAASLWYFGVQ

-483 PQ
+483 AE

>member
-1 MLNTMLNTIFTQ
+1 MLNIIFTQ
-13 PRGSSIARS
+13 RRGKSIGRS
-22 PDRTTKTSKTN
+22 AAKTTKTN
-33 KTNLLAA
+33 KTNILAA
-40 VNTWLAVCLLAAVTA
+40 VHTWLAVCLLAAVTA

-67 SVAADPKLPQNPV
+67 SLAADPKLKQNPV
-80 VFSNPSPAT
+80 VFSSPPPAT
-89 AVETN
+89 AIETN

-113 QLVEVGGQT
+113 QLIEVSGET
-122 DAPPKNVRLRWEST
+122 DPSPKKVRLRWEST

-142 QNFYQLELGRRNW
+142 GNFYSTEFGRRNW
-155 KIISLP
+155 EIVSRP
-161 TADGQG
+161 TAEGQG

-192 EFAIDYSKEGPEIAA
+192 EFAIDYSKDSPEIAA

-212 NSESSPSP
+212 NSESS
-220 TASPTPSNSEGTTA
+220 ASPTPTPSPFNSEGTT
-234 TPTPSAA
+234 PGSSAS

-248 QLDTQ
+248 EQEGQ
-253 IPQQLQQYVADLAQL
+253 IPQQLRQYVADLTQL

-274 SSPRASLTK
+274 SSPRASLTTDS
-283 NGANLETGSTLP
+283 ANLETASTLP
-295 EPNKIVTR
+295 KPNKIVTR

-316 IYASRQAKQIRLAVT
+316 IYTSRQAKQIRLAVD

-338 DIPKT
+338 DVPKT
-343 DPDFSAIQGLAEAGL
+343 DPDFSAIQGLAEAGV

-368 DVKFRPDAPLAR
+368 DVKFRPDAPLTR

-455 EAAASLWYFGIQ
+455 EAAASLWYFGVQ

-475 ALEAKSQP
+475 AVQAKSQP
-483 PQ
+483 AE

>member
-1 MLNTMLNTIFTQ
+1 MLNIIRTQ
-13 PRGSSIARS
+13 RRGNSIG
-22 PDRTTKTSKTN
+22 PTKTSKTN
-33 KTNLLAA
+33 KTNILATA
-40 VNTWLAVCLLAAVTA
+40 KTWLAISLLVSVTA

-67 SVAADPKLPQNPV
+67 SVAADPKLTETPLPV
-80 VFSNPSPAT
+80 PVAPPAT
-89 AVETN
+89 AVET
-94 STAKLP
+94 STTAKLP
-100 PDFPTE
+100 ADFPTE

-113 QLVEVGGQT
+113 QLIEVGAPSDGQS
-122 DAPPKNVRLRWEST
+122 KNVRLRWEST

-142 QNFYQLELGRRNW
+142 QNFYQTEFGRRNW
-155 KIISLP
+155 QIVSRP
-161 TADGQG
+161 TAEGQG
-167 SLVATRDN
+167 SLVATRDK
-175 LRVTVSLSP
+175 LRVTVSLSG

-220 TASPTPSNSEGTTA
+220 TASPSPSNSEGTT
-234 TPTPSAA
+234 PTPSAS
-241 PKSAKVS
+241 PKSEKVS
-248 QLDTQ
+248 QLDTK

-268 EVLKVR
+268 EALKVR
-274 SSPRASLTK
+274 SKS
-283 NGANLETGSTLP
+283 GANLETGNSLP

-316 IYASRQAKQIRLAVT
+316 IYASRQAKQIRLAVE

-343 DPDFSAIQGLAEAGL
+343 DPDFAAIQGLAEAGL

-368 DVKFRPDAPLAR
+368 DMKFRPDAPLTR

-408 GFQDASKIDSQA
+408 GFQDASKMDSQA

-475 ALEAKSQP
+475 ALQAKSQP
-483 PQ
+483 AQ

>member
-1 MLNTMLNTIFTQ
+1 MLNIIFTQ
-13 PRGSSIARS
+13 GRGNSQGRS
-22 PDRTTKTSKTN
+22 KITKTN
-33 KTNLLAA
+33 KTNILAA

-67 SVAADPKLPQNPV
+67 SLAADPKLKQNPV
-80 VFSNPSPAT
+80 VFSSPPPAT
-89 AVETN
+89 AIETN

-113 QLVEVGGQT
+113 ELIEVGGQT
-122 DAPPKNVRLRWEST
+122 DPSQKNVRLRWEST

-142 QNFYQLELGRRNW
+142 QNFYSTEFGRRNW
-155 KIISLP
+155 EIVSRP
-161 TADGQG
+161 TAEGQG

-192 EFAIDYSKEGPEIAA
+192 EFAIDYSKEGSEIPA
-207 SPQPN
+207 SPQAN
-212 NSESSPSP
+212 NSESSASP
-220 TASPTPSNSEGTTA
+220 TASPTPSNSEGTT
-234 TPTPSAA
+234 PTPSAS
-241 PKSAKVS
+241 PKSAQVS
-248 QLDTQ
+248 QQDGQ
-253 IPQQLQQYVADLAQL
+253 IPQQLRQYVADLTQL

-274 SSPRASLTK
+274 SAE
-283 NGANLETGSTLP
+283 NANLETASTLP
-295 EPNKIVTR
+295 KPNKIVTR

-316 IYASRQAKQIRLAVT
+316 IYASRQAKQIRLAVD

-343 DPDFSAIQGLAEAGL
+343 DPDFSAIQGLAEAGV

-368 DVKFRPDAPLAR
+368 DVKFRPDAPLTR

-392 RQVLPTANIEG
+392 RQVLPTANIDG

-408 GFQDASKIDSQA
+408 GFQDASKIDSQT

-455 EAAASLWYFGIQ
+455 EAAASLWYFGVQ

-483 PQ
+483 AE

>member
-1 MLNTMLNTIFTQ
+1 MLNIIFSQ
-13 PRGSSIARS
+13 RRGNSQGRS
-22 PDRTTKTSKTN
+22 KITKTN
-33 KTNLLAA
+33 KTNILAA
-40 VNTWLAVCLLAAVTA
+40 VNTWLTVCLLAAVTA

-67 SVAADPKLPQNPV
+67 SFTADPKLKQNPV
-80 VFSNPSPAT
+80 VFSSPPPAT
-89 AVETN
+89 AIETN

-113 QLVEVGGQT
+113 ELIEVGGQT
-122 DAPPKNVRLRWEST
+122 DPSQKNVRLRWEST

-142 QNFYQLELGRRNW
+142 QNFYSTEFGRRNW
-155 KIISLP
+155 EIVSRP
-161 TADGQG
+161 TAEGQG

-192 EFAIDYSKEGPEIAA
+192 EFAIDYSKESPEIAA

-212 NSESSPSP
+212 NSESSASP
-220 TASPTPSNSEGTTA
+220 TASPSPTPSNSEKT
-234 TPTPSAA
+234 TPTPSASS
-241 PKSAKVS
+241 KSAKVS
-248 QLDTQ
+248 EQESQ
-253 IPQQLQQYVADLAQL
+253 IPQQLRQYVADLSQL

-274 SSPRASLTK
+274 STES
-283 NGANLETGSTLP
+283 ANLETASTLP
-295 EPNKIVTR
+295 KPNKIVTR

-316 IYASRQAKQIRLAVT
+316 IYASRQAKQIRLAVD

-338 DIPKT
+338 DVPKT
-343 DPDFSAIQGLAEAGL
+343 DPDFSAIQGLAEAGV

-368 DVKFRPDAPLAR
+368 DVKFRPDAPLTR

-392 RQVLPTANIEG
+392 RQVLPTANIDG

-455 EAAASLWYFGIQ
+455 EAAASLWYFGVQESGIVC
-467 DQGLSAKD
+467 
-475 ALEAKSQP
+475 
-483 PQ
+483 

>member
-1 MLNTMLNTIFTQ
+1 MLNIIFTQ
-13 PRGSSIARS
+13 RRGNSQGRS
-22 PDRTTKTSKTN
+22 KITKTN
-33 KTNLLAA
+33 KTNILAA
-40 VNTWLAVCLLAAVTA
+40 VNTWLAVCLLAAVTG

-67 SVAADPKLPQNPV
+67 SLAADPKLKQNPV
-80 VFSNPSPAT
+80 VFSSPPPVT
-89 AVETN
+89 AIETN

-113 QLVEVGGQT
+113 ELIEVAGQT
-122 DAPPKNVRLRWEST
+122 DPSPKNVRLRWEST

-142 QNFYQLELGRRNW
+142 QNFYSTEFGRRNW
-155 KIISLP
+155 EIVSRP
-161 TADGQG
+161 TAEGQG

-184 TQKVGGST
+184 TRKVGGFT
-192 EFAIDYSKEGPEIAA
+192 EFAIDYSKDSPEIAT

-212 NSESSPSP
+212 NSESSASP
-220 TASPTPSNSEGTTA
+220 TASPNSSNSEGTT
-234 TPTPSAA
+234 PTPSAS
-241 PKSAKVS
+241 PKSANVS

-253 IPQQLQQYVADLAQL
+253 IPQQLRQYVADLSQL

-274 SSPRASLTK
+274 GTE
-283 NGANLETGSTLP
+283 NANLETASTLP
-295 EPNKIVTR
+295 KPNKIVTR

-316 IYASRQAKQIRLAVT
+316 IYASRQAKQIRLAVD

-343 DPDFSAIQGLAEAGL
+343 DPDFSAIQGLAEAGV

-368 DVKFRPDAPLAR
+368 DVKFRPDAPLTR
-380 ETMILWKVPLDT
+380 ETMILWKVPLDS
-392 RQVLPTANIEG
+392 RQVLPTANIDG

-455 EAAASLWYFGIQ
+455 EAAASLWYFGVQ

-483 PQ
+483 AE

>member
-1 MLNTMLNTIFTQ
+1 MLNIIFI
-13 PRGSSIARS
+13 PRQGNSQGSAKTS
-22 PDRTTKTSKTN
+22 KTSKTN
-33 KTNLLAA
+33 ILAT
-40 VNTWLAVCLLAAVTA
+40 VKTWLLISLLISVTA
-55 CANSPNSKALEE
+55 CANSPNSKALQE
-67 SVAADPKLPQNPV
+67 SLAADPKLTETPLPV
-80 VFSNPSPAT
+80 PVAPPAT
-89 AVETN
+89 AVDTN
-94 STAKLP
+94 TTAKLP
-100 PDFPTE
+100 ADFPTK

-113 QLVEVGGQT
+113 QLIEVNAIA
-122 DAPPKNVRLRWEST
+122 DSSPKNVRLRWETT

-142 QNFYQLELGRRNW
+142 QNFYSTKFGSSNW
-155 KIISLP
+155 EIVSRP
-161 TADGQG
+161 TAEGQG
-167 SLVATRDN
+167 SLVATQDK

-192 EFAIDYSKEGPEIAA
+192 EFAIDYSKDSPEIAA
-207 SPQPN
+207 TPQPN
-212 NSESSPSP
+212 NSESTPSP
-220 TASPTPSNSEGTTA
+220 TASPTPSNSAET
-234 TPTPSAA
+234 TPTPSPA
-241 PKSAKVS
+241 PKSDKAS
-248 QLDTQ
+248 QLDTE
-253 IPQQLQQYVADLAQL
+253 IPQQLRQYVADLTAL

-274 SSPRASLTK
+274 SSASASPTTD
-283 NGANLETGSTLP
+283 NANLETGSTLP
-295 EPNKIVTR
+295 KPNKIVTR

-316 IYASRQAKQIRLAVT
+316 IYTTRQAKQIRLAVD

-338 DIPKT
+338 DISKK

-368 DVKFRPDAPLAR
+368 NVKFRPDAPLTR

-392 RQVLPTANIEG
+392 RQVLPTANIDG

-408 GFQDASKIDSQA
+408 SFQDASKIDSQA
-420 SRAVLADFNNG
+420 SRAILADFNNG

-483 PQ
+483 AQ

>member
-1 MLNTMLNTIFTQ
+1 MLNIIFTQ
-13 PRGSSIARS
+13 RRGNSIGRS
-22 PDRTTKTSKTN
+22 PAKTN
-33 KTNLLAA
+33 KTNILAA
-40 VNTWLAVCLLAAVTA
+40 VPTGLAVCLLVAVTA

-67 SVAADPKLPQNPV
+67 AFTADPKLKQNPV
-80 VFSNPSPAT
+80 VFSSPPPGT
-89 AVETN
+89 AIETN

-113 QLVEVGGQT
+113 QLIEVGGET
-122 DAPPKNVRLRWEST
+122 DPSPKNVLLRWEST

-142 QNFYQLELGRRNW
+142 QNFYSTEFGRRNW
-155 KIISLP
+155 EIVSRP
-161 TADGQG
+161 TAEGQG
-167 SLVATRDN
+167 SFVATRDN

-192 EFAIDYSKEGPEIAA
+192 EFAIDYSKDSPEIVA

-212 NSESSPSP
+212 NSESS
-220 TASPTPSNSEGTTA
+220 ASPTPTPSLSNSEGTT
-234 TPTPSAA
+234 PTPSAS

-248 QLDTQ
+248 QQEGQ
-253 IPQQLQQYVADLAQL
+253 IPQQLRQYVADLTQL

-274 SSPRASLTK
+274 STDS
-283 NGANLETGSTLP
+283 ANLETASTLP
-295 EPNKIVTR
+295 KPNKIITR

-316 IYASRQAKQIRLAVT
+316 IYASRQAKQIRLAVD

-338 DIPKT
+338 DLPKT
-343 DPDFSAIQGLAEAGL
+343 DPDFSAIQGLAEAGV

-368 DVKFRPDAPLAR
+368 DVKFRPDAPLTR

-455 EAAASLWYFGIQ
+455 EAAASLWYFGVQ
-467 DQGLSAKD
+467 DQGLSARDAKD
-475 ALEAKSQP
+475 TGEGNSQP
-483 PQ
+483 TP

>member
-1 MLNTMLNTIFTQ
+1 MLNIIFTQ
-13 PRGSSIARS
+13 RRGNSQGRS
-22 PDRTTKTSKTN
+22 KITKTN
-33 KTNLLAA
+33 KTNILAA
-40 VNTWLAVCLLAAVTA
+40 VNTWLAVCLLAAVTG

-67 SVAADPKLPQNPV
+67 SLAADPKLKQNPV
-80 VFSNPSPAT
+80 VFSSPPPAT
-89 AVETN
+89 AIETN

-113 QLVEVGGQT
+113 ELIEVGEQT
-122 DAPPKNVRLRWEST
+122 DPSPKNVRLRWEST

-142 QNFYQLELGRRNW
+142 QNFYSTEFGRGNW
-155 KIISLP
+155 EIVSRP
-161 TADGQG
+161 TAEGQG

-192 EFAIDYSKEGPEIAA
+192 EFAIDYSKESPEIAA

-212 NSESSPSP
+212 NSESSASP
-220 TASPTPSNSEGTTA
+220 TASPTPSNSEGTT
-234 TPTPSAA
+234 PTPSAS
-241 PKSAKVS
+241 PKSANVS

-253 IPQQLQQYVADLAQL
+253 IPQQLRQFVADLSQL

-274 SSPRASLTK
+274 TTES
-283 NGANLETGSTLP
+283 ANLETASSLP
-295 EPNKIVTR
+295 KPNKIVTR

-316 IYASRQAKQIRLAVT
+316 IYASRQAKQIRLAVD

-338 DIPKT
+338 DVPKT
-343 DPDFSAIQGLAEAGL
+343 DPDFSAIQGLAEAGV

-368 DVKFRPDAPLAR
+368 DVKFRPDAPLTR
-380 ETMILWKVPLDT
+380 ETMILWKVPLDS
-392 RQVLPTANIEG
+392 RQVLPTANIDG

-455 EAAASLWYFGIQ
+455 EAAASLWYFGVQ

-475 ALEAKSQP
+475 ALEAKSSP
-483 PQ
+483 AE

>member
-1 MLNTMLNTIFTQ
+1 MLNIIFTQ
-13 PRGSSIARS
+13 RRGNSQGRS
-22 PDRTTKTSKTN
+22 PAKTSKTN
-33 KTNLLAA
+33 KTNILAA

-67 SVAADPKLPQNPV
+67 SLAADPKLKQNPV
-80 VFSNPSPAT
+80 VFSSPPPAT

-113 QLVEVGGQT
+113 ELIEVGGQT
-122 DAPPKNVRLRWEST
+122 DPSDKNVRLRWEST

-142 QNFYQLELGRRNW
+142 QNFYSTEFGRGNW
-155 KIISLP
+155 EIVSRP
-161 TADGQG
+161 TAEGQG

-175 LRVTVSLSP
+175 LRVTVSLFP
-184 TQKVGGST
+184 TEKVGGST
-192 EFAIDYSKEGPEIAA
+192 EFAIDYSKEGSEIAA

-212 NSESSPSP
+212 NSESSASP
-220 TASPTPSNSEGTTA
+220 TPSPTPSNSEGTT
-234 TPTPSAA
+234 PTPSPS

-248 QLDTQ
+248 QQDDQ
-253 IPQQLQQYVADLAQL
+253 IPQQLRQYVADLTQL

-274 SSPRASLTK
+274 ATES
-283 NGANLETGSTLP
+283 ANLATASTFP
-295 EPNKIVTR
+295 KPNKIVTR
-303 REYARWLVAANNQ
+303 RDYARWLVAANNQ
-316 IYASRQAKQIRLAVT
+316 IYATRQAKQIRLAVD

-338 DIPKT
+338 DVPKT
-343 DPDFSAIQGLAEAGL
+343 DPDFSAIQGLAEAGV

-368 DVKFRPDAPLAR
+368 DVKFRPDAPLTR

-455 EAAASLWYFGIQ
+455 EAAASLWYFGVQ

-475 ALEAKSQP
+475 ALEAKSP
-483 PQ
+483 PAE